1 MTSMITNNSA
11 TVALQTLR
19 SINSNLDMTN
29 NRVSTGKKIN
39 SAADG
44 AAYWSIATTLNSDN
58 GALGAVKDAI
68 SLDKASVDTSTAG
81 IKQISDALQTIKNA
95 LTSAN
100 SSTADRASLQ
110 KDIASAITN
119 ISSAATSSVMNGSNW
134 LSVDT
139 SATGYNSS
147 KNLLASFSRSAG
159 AVTVGTTALDTGA
172 FMVYNSAT
180 TAGTSTGTS
189 TTIDKAVTLVASTA
203 TNASGATVAVDSATG
218 GLRGFMDTK
227 YSIAGTATATTQSI
241 SQFDISALTNTA
253 ADLSKIQAYSK
264 IIDATMQG
272 LQTGSTALG
281 TTSTRLTSQQ
291 NFAQTLMDI
300 NTSSMGSLVDANME
314 EESTKLKALQ
324 TQQQLAVQSLSIANN
339 STSSVMTLFR

>member
-19 SINSNLDMTN
+19 SINSSLDTTN

-44 AAYWSIATTLNSDN
+44 AAYWSIATTLTSDN
-58 GALGAVKDAI
+58 GALSAVKDAI

-81 IKQISDALQTIKNA
+81 ITQITTALQTIKNA

-110 KDIASAITN
+110 KDIASALTN
-119 ISSAATSSVMNGSNW
+119 IKSAATSSVMNGSNW
-134 LSVDT
+134 LSVD
-139 SATGYNSS
+139 SGATDYNAD
-147 KNLLASFSRSAG
+147 KNLLASFSRSDG
-159 AVTVGTTALDTGA
+159 AVTVGTTTLDTGS
-172 FMVYNSAT
+172 FTVYDAKTN
-180 TAGTSTGTS
+180 GTSTGTS
-189 TTIDKAVTLVASTA
+189 TTIDKAVTLVATTA
-203 TNASGATVAVDSATG
+203 NTTGGATVSVDTAAGS
-218 GLRGFMDTK
+218 LKGFMDTK
-227 YSIAGTATATTQSI
+227 YVIGGTATAATESI
-241 SQFDISALTNTA
+241 SDFDISALTNTD
-253 ADLSKIQAYSK
+253 ADLAKIAAYSK

-272 LQTGSTALG
+272 LQTGSTDLG

-291 NFAQTLMDI
+291 SFAQSLIDI
-300 NTSSMGSLVDANME
+300 NTSSVGALVDANME

-324 TQQQLAVQSLSIANN
+324 TQQSLAVQSLSIANS
-339 STSSVMTLFR
+339 STSNIMTLFR

>member
-19 SINSNLDMTN
+19 SINSSLDVTN

-44 AAYWSIATTLNSDN
+44 AAYWSIATTLTSDN

-68 SLDKASVDTSTAG
+68 ALDKASVDTTTAG
-81 IKQISDALQTIKNA
+81 IKQISSALQTIKNA

-100 SSTADRASLQ
+100 SSTADRVSLQ

-119 ISSAATSSVMNGSNW
+119 ISSAATSSVMNGANW
-134 LSVDT
+134 LSVDS
-139 SATGYNSS
+139 SATGYNSQ
-147 KNLLASFSRSAG
+147 KNLLSSFSRTAG
-159 AVTVGTTALDTGA
+159 AVTVGTTALDTSA
-172 FMVYNSAT
+172 FTVYDAKTNA
-180 TAGTSTGTS
+180 TSTGTS
-189 TTIDKAVTLVASTA
+189 TTLDKAVTLVATTA
-203 TNASGATVAVDSATG
+203 NTTGGATVTVSTAAGD
-218 GLRGFMDTK
+218 LKGFMDTK
-227 YSIAGTATATTQSI
+227 YVIGGTATATTQSI
-241 SQFDISALTNTA
+241 AQFDISALTNTA
-253 ADLSKIQAYSK
+253 ADLAKISAYSK

-272 LQTGSTALG
+272 LQTGSTSLG

-300 NTSSMGSLVDANME
+300 NTSSVGSLIDANME

-339 STSSVMTLFR
+339 STPNVMTLFR

>member
-19 SINSNLDMTN
+19 SINSNLDVTN

-134 LSVDT
+134 LSVDS

-172 FMVYNSAT
+172 FMVYDAKT
-180 TAGTSTGTS
+180 TGTSTGTS
-189 TTIDKAVTLVASTA
+189 TTIDKAVTLVATTAST
-203 TNASGATVAVDSATG
+203 SGGATVAVDTAAGS
-218 GLRGFMDTK
+218 LKGFMDTK

-253 ADLSKIQAYSK
+253 ADLAKIQAYSK

>member
-19 SINSNLDMTN
+19 SINSSLDETN

-44 AAYWSIATTLNSDN
+44 AAYWSIATTLTSDN
-58 GALGAVKDAI
+58 GALSAVKDAI

-81 IKQISDALQTIKNA
+81 ITQITSALQTIKNA

-119 ISSAATSSVMNGSNW
+119 IKSAATSSVMNGSNW
-134 LSVDT
+134 LSVDS
-139 SATGYNSS
+139 SASDYNAD

-159 AVTVGTTALDTGA
+159 AVTVGTTTLDTGS
-172 FMVYNSAT
+172 FTVYDAKTN
-180 TAGTSTGTS
+180 GTSTGTS
-189 TTIDKAVTLVASTA
+189 STIDKAVTLVASTA
-203 TNASGATVAVDSATG
+203 NTTSGATVTVDTSAG
-218 GLRGFMDTK
+218 SLKGFMDTK
-227 YSIAGTATATTQSI
+227 YVIGGTATSGTESI
-241 SQFDISALTNTA
+241 ADFDISALTNTD
-253 ADLSKIQAYSK
+253 ADLAKIQAYSK

-272 LQTGSTALG
+272 LQTGSTDLG

-291 NFAQTLMDI
+291 NFAQSLIDI
-300 NTSSMGSLVDANME
+300 NTSSVGALVDANME

-324 TQQQLAVQSLSIANN
+324 TQQSLAVQSLSIANS
-339 STSSVMTLFR
+339 STSNVMTLFR